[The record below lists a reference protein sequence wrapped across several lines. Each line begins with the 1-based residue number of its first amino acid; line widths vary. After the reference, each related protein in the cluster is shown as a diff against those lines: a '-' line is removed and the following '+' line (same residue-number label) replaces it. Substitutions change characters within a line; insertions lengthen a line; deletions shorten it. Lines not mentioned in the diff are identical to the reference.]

1 MAFIVGIIY
10 FKDSKLMSLDSS
22 HKLLIFLLTIF
33 FSTFA
38 IGENKII
45 IASTTSTYDTGLL
58 NLLNEEFYKKYE
70 VRVQV
75 LSLGTGQA
83 IRTAKDGNAEILLV
97 HHKPSEIEFMNDG
110 YGIER
115 HEIMYNDYVLVG
127 PKNDNDL
134 CKSVQQ
140 KLEQIYINQYLFISR
155 GDDSGTHRKELEMWD
170 LTNIKVNRN
179 KNWYLSVGQGMGS
192 TLLIANEKKA
202 YTLSDRSTWI
212 AFNNRQNLKIVCEDF
227 PPLFNQYGII
237 LVNAELN
244 KNLNHKDAKKYIEWF
259 KTAEVKKLIN
269 NFKAKGKQLFYYNY
283 N

>member
-22 HKLLIFLLTIF
+22 FKLLIFLLTIF

-170 LTNIKVNRN
+170 LANITVN
-179 KNWYLSVGQGMGS
+179 KNNEWYLSVGQGMGS
-192 TLLIANEKKA
+192 TLLIANEKKG

-212 AFNNRQNLKIVCEDF
+212 AFNNRENLKIVCEDF

-237 LVNAELN
+237 LVNSKLN
-244 KNLNHKDAKKYIEWF
+244 KNLNYKDAKKYIDWF
-259 KTAEVKKLIN
+259 KTAEVKELIN

>member
-1 MAFIVGIIY
+1 MGIIY

-22 HKLLIFLLTIF
+22 FKLLIFLLTIF

-244 KNLNHKDAKKYIEWF
+244 KNLNYKDAKKYIEWF